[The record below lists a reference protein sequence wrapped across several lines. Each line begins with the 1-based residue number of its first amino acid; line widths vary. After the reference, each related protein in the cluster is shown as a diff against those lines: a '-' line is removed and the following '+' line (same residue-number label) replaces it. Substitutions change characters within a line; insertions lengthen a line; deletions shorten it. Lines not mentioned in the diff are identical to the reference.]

1 MKNGCIPFVLF
12 LIKNISIPHSV
23 QSKSFI
29 EKSWLKSKK
38 LRFFNM
44 KFLTGQRNSEVPP
57 VTRKRLPTVPQSSHF
72 FQGVPPFQDRPPFP
86 RSAPRSMKLGC
97 TSETPKIKI
106 TLTWIVPCKE
116 AASLLIPK

>member
-1 MKNGCIPFVLF
+1 MEF
-12 LIKNISIPHSV
+12 
-23 QSKSFI
+23 
-29 EKSWLKSKK
+29 KSKIK
-38 LRFFNM
+38 TLIRVFQTTQIY
-44 KFLTGQRNSEVPP
+44 KEVPP

-86 RSAPRSMKLGC
+86 RSVPRSMKLGC